1 MELPGDIVSM
11 INEFSKPTT
20 RPDWRTIHKMP
31 YALFKKDCEIQ
42 HQKRWNRI
50 RLDPHVRYMSIFGIW
65 WLTYMY
71 NYLPGSYY
79 PREEYQLP
87 DIYHPPQ

>member
-1 MELPGDIVSM
+1 MELPGEVVIM

-20 RPDWRTIHKMP
+20 RPDWRTLHRMP
-31 YALFKKDCEIQ
+31 YASFKKDCEIQ
-42 HQKRWNRI
+42 HQKRWNRV

>member
-1 MELPGDIVSM
+1 MELPVM
-11 INEFSKPTT
+11 VVNEFST
-20 RPDWRTIHKMP
+20 RPDWRTLHIMP

-42 HQKRWNRI
+42 HKKRWNRI
-50 RLDPHVRYMSIFGIW
+50 RLDLHDRYMSIFGIW

-71 NYLPGSYY
+71 NYLPGRYY